1 MAGSSRV
8 TIFGQSAGA
17 GSVRA
22 LLGSPKASGLFAGA
36 VMQVSHSRPFLL
48 LITHLTSASSSP
60 QSNLAGTS
68 LYASTYSIY
77 YNISQEVKIAAD
89 PLIAAVGCNSTSG
102 DVLSCLRG
110 VNATSLVSFPQAPR
124 YVVVDGSI
132 ITNDQ
137 LKVNGGGPVNKVPVI
152 NGYMRDDGAACE

>member
-1 MAGSSRV
+1 M
-8 TIFGQSAGA
+8 
-17 GSVRA
+17 
-22 LLGSPKASGLFAGA
+22 
-36 VMQVSHSRPFLL
+36 
-48 LITHLTSASSSP
+48 

-89 PLIAAVGCNSTSG
+89 PLIAAVGCNTTS

-110 VNATSLVSFPQAPR
+110 VNATDLVSFAQAPR

-137 LKVNGGGPVNKVPVI
+137 LEVNGDGPVNKVPVI
-152 NGYMRDDGAACE
+152 NGYMRDDGAACESLWRIFAGKYRY